1 MALLD
6 SGLGG
11 ATQTAG
17 LSNEFKTFY
26 NRSLL
31 ENARAVRVHAQFG
44 KEYQLPKNIG
54 NTMEWRKATPL
65 ANRTTPLQEG
75 VTPADDTFAYTNQ
88 TVSIAQYGS
97 VIRGTDIVQL
107 TNFDPLLDDVAE
119 EQGFQ
124 AGYSM
129 EAILAAV
136 LVAGTTVQYANGRAS
151 RITVAAGDV
160 ITSNEIVKARRT
172 LKINL
177 APPWQAA
184 DYAAVIHP
192 MTEADVLRDSS
203 IVTAMNAGSTT
214 GGNKLFDGEIGRYMG
229 VRFAVST
236 LAQVFTGAGAAG
248 IDVYATLFFGKNSFG
263 IVELSGATMEHIFHP
278 VGSAG
283 GADPLNQYWTSG
295 WKCTYACKILQQAFM
310 LRLEHAV
317 GA

>member
-1 MALLD
+1 MALLN

-11 ATQTAG
+11 ASQTAG

-44 KEYQLPKNIG
+44 KEYTLPQQIG

-65 ANRTTPLQEG
+65 AIRTTPLQEG

-88 TVSIAQYGS
+88 TVSIAQYGG

-107 TNFDPLLDDVAE
+107 TNFDPLLDDIAE

-124 AGYSM
+124 AGYSI
-129 EAILAAV
+129 ENILSSV
-136 LVAGTTVQYANGRAS
+136 LTAGTTVQYAGGVAGRAS
-151 RITVAAGDV
+151 VAAAN
-160 ITSNEIVKARRT
+160 IISSNEIVKARRT

-177 APPWQAA
+177 APPWQGG

-192 MTEADVLRDSS
+192 MTEADLLRDST
-203 IVTAMNAGSTT
+203 IVAAMNAGSTL

-236 LAQVFTGAGAAG
+236 LAVVFSGQGAGA
-248 IDVYATLFFGKNSFG
+248 IDVYATMFFGKNSFG
-263 IVELSGATMEHIFHP
+263 IVELSGATLQHIFHP

-283 GADPLNQYWTSG
+283 GGDPLNQYWTSG
-295 WKCTYACKILQQAFM
+295 WKCTYAAKILQQAFC